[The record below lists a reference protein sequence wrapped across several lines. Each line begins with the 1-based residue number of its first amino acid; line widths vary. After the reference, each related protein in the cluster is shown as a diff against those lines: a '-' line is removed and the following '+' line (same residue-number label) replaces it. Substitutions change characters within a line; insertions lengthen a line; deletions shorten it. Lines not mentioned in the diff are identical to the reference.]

1 MHTDAFI
8 SLTAPQKTGEPKR
21 ALVLPGGGLRLSYQ
35 AGILMALEEA
45 GMAFQFMDGTSGGSL
60 NLSMLLSGLSPEEI
74 SQRWRTLRMMDT
86 ISFLP
91 LEDYL
96 KAELKADSLGLS
108 LIGVFHSH
116 PDCANIPSEYDRE
129 WAQPFF
135 SYIITRVD
143 QGKAVNSR
151 SWRLLED
158 RSKYE
163 EEEIE
168 IQETPL
174 VE

>member
-1 MHTDAFI
+1 M
-8 SLTAPQKTGEPKR
+8 
-21 ALVLPGGGLRLSYQ
+21 LVVPNRLIEQMNAHVEKAY
-35 AGILMALEEA
+35 
-45 GMAFQFMDGTSGGSL
+45 
-60 NLSMLLSGLSPEEI
+60 PEEGAG
-74 SQRWRTLRMMDT
+74 
-86 ISFLP
+86 FLLGEKGEVREIIALP
-91 LEDYL
+91 NAGEDGARHNRFLFTPADYL
-96 KAELKADSLGLS
+96 NAELRADDLGLN

-116 PDCANIPSEYDRE
+116 PDCPNVPSEYDRE

-143 QGKAVNSR
+143 EGKAVNVR

-163 EEEIE
+163 EEEIS
-168 IQETPL
+168 ITNTPM

>member
-1 MHTDAFI
+1 MTLEIPDRLA
-8 SLTAPQKTGEPKR
+8 QKMSSHMER
-21 ALVLPGGGLRLSYQ
+21 AY
-35 AGILMALEEA
+35 
-45 GMAFQFMDGTSGGSL
+45 
-60 NLSMLLSGLSPEEI
+60 PEEGAG
-74 SQRWRTLRMMDT
+74 
-86 ISFLP
+86 FLIGENGEVKEIIALSNSREDGARHNRFLFTP
-91 LEDYL
+91 EDYL
-96 KAELKADSLGLS
+96 NAELKAESLGLS

-116 PDCANIPSEYDRE
+116 PDCPNVPSDYDRE

-163 EEEIE
+163 EEEIV
-168 IQETPL
+168 IKS
-174 VE
+174 